1 MAEEIQIKQKVVEDQ
16 LKEAYLDYSMSVI
29 VGRALP
35 DIKDGLKPVHR
46 RILYAMHEMGL
57 QHNKRFTKCAGIV
70 GDCLKKYH
78 PHGDSSV
85 YDALVRLG
93 QEWNLR
99 YPLIIGQG
107 NWGSIDGDPAGAYRY
122 TEAKLH
128 SLAEEMLFD
137 IDKDTVNFIPNF
149 DGTLKEPIVLPSK
162 LPNLL
167 LNGSTGIAV
176 GMATNIPPHNISEI
190 IDGILLVLENP
201 SLDIIELMKV
211 IKGPDFPTGAIINGR
226 KGIEDYYK
234 TGKGRLIVRAK
245 TEIEDNKIIVKE
257 IPYQVNK
264 SLLIEGIANLVRN
277 GIIGGI
283 KDIRDESDKTGIRV
297 IIHLKKDEDPKLIL
311 NQLYK
316 HSGLQNTFGVIMLAL
331 VNNEPRILNF
341 KEIIENYI
349 LHRKNVV
356 IKRTNFDLNKTLEKE
371 HILEGLKIALSN
383 IDKVIELIK
392 KSEDTETAK
401 LNLIS
406 NFSLSERQSVAILEM
421 RLQRLTRLETG
432 KINED
437 LLKAKQLIEELRG
450 ILASEQKVIEII
462 RNELIELKNKYSDKR
477 RTQIVEEE
485 AESFVKEELIKEE
498 NIVVTLTYSGYIKQ
512 VPLTSYKQQR
522 RGGKGIQGTSTKDE
536 EDIVKNLLVTSNLN
550 TLLFFTNKGK
560 VYWLKG
566 YEIPEVSRQ
575 AKGKAIVNLLHLSE
589 NEKVNSILS
598 LKEFSDIEYLVF
610 ATKKGGV
617 KKTNLMEYSNL
628 RKSGIIAINLKENDE
643 VVKVVLTDGNQEL
656 ILTSKNGKAIRFS
669 EKDARELGRNS
680 SGVRGIRLMDKDEVI
695 GLEIV
700 KTIDSILTVTEKGF
714 GKRTNLEEYA
724 LIKRGGKG
732 VRNIKVSEKNGYV
745 VSTSIVDDNDEII
758 IISKKGQIIRLD
770 ASHINIIGRN
780 TSGVRVIRL
789 NENDSVASVAKISKE
804 KALKL

>member
-1 MAEEIQIKQKVVEDQ
+1 MTEEVQIKKVIVEDQ

-35 DIKDGLKPVHR
+35 DVRDGLKPVHR
-46 RILYAMHEMGL
+46 RILYSMYNMGL
-57 QHNKRFTKCAGIV
+57 TSNKQFVKSARIV
-70 GDCLKKYH
+70 GECFKYH
-78 PHGDSSV
+78 PHGDAPIYES
-85 YDALVRLG
+85 LVRMA
-93 QEWNLR
+93 QNFNLR
-99 YPLIIGQG
+99 YSLVHGHG
-107 NWGSIDGDPAGAYRY
+107 NFGSIDAPTMYAQMRY
-122 TEAKLH
+122 SEAKLQKI
-128 SLAEEMLFD
+128 SEEMLVD
-137 IDKDTVNFIPNF
+137 IEKDTVDLIPNF
-149 DGTLKEPIVLPSK
+149 DGTLKEPVVLPSK

-176 GMATNIPPHNISEI
+176 GMATNIPSHNISEI
-190 IDGILLVLENP
+190 IDGVLLILENP
-201 SLDIIELMKV
+201 SADVTELMKI

-234 TGKGRLIVRAK
+234 TGKGRLILRAK
-245 TEIEDNKIIVKE
+245 TEIEDNKIIIKE

-264 SLLIEGIANLVRN
+264 PLMIEGIANLVRDGTIE
-277 GIIGGI
+277 GIR
-283 KDIRDESDKTGIRV
+283 DIRDESDKTGIRIV
-297 IIHLKKDEDPKLIL
+297 IHIKKDEDPKLIL

-316 HSGLQNTFGVIMLAL
+316 HSGLQTTFGVIMLAL
-331 VNNEPRILNF
+331 VNNEPRILNL

-349 LHRKNVV
+349 LHRKDVV
-356 IKRTNFDLNKTLEKE
+356 IRRTKFDLNKALEKE

-392 KSEDTETAK
+392 KSEDTDTAK
-401 LNLIS
+401 SNLIS
-406 NFSLSERQSVAILEM
+406 NFSLSEKQSIAILEM

-437 LLKAKQLIEELRG
+437 LDRTKKLIEELKG
-450 ILASEQKVIEII
+450 ILASAQKVIEII
-462 RNELIELKNKYSDKR
+462 RNELVELRSRYSDKR
-477 RTQIVEEE
+477 RTQIADEEI
-485 AESFVKEELIKEE
+485 ESFVKEELIKEE

-512 VPLTSYKQQR
+512 VLLTSYKQQR

-536 EDIVKNLLVTSNLN
+536 EDIVKNLIVTSNLN

-598 LKEFSDIEYLVF
+598 LKEFSDVEYLVF
-610 ATKKGGV
+610 ATKKGGI
-617 KKTNLMEYSNL
+617 KKTNLMEYANL

-643 VVKVVLTDGNQEL
+643 VVKVVLTNGNSEL
-656 ILTSKNGKAIRFS
+656 MLTSKNGKAIRFN
-669 EKDARELGRNS
+669 EEDARELGRNS
-680 SGVRGIRLMDKDEVI
+680 SGVRGIRLQDKDEVI

-700 KTIDSILTVTEKGF
+700 NPLDSILTVTEKGF
-714 GKRTNLEEYA
+714 GKRTKLEEYA
-724 LIKRGGKG
+724 LIRRGGKG
-732 VRNIKVSEKNGYV
+732 VRNIKVSEKNGHV
-745 VSTSIVDDNDEII
+745 VCTSIVNDNDEII

-770 ASHINIIGRN
+770 ASHINVIGRN

-789 NENDSVASVAKISKE
+789 NDNDSVASVAKIDKE
-804 KALKL
+804 

>member
-1 MAEEIQIKQKVVEDQ
+1 MSINKEKEIKHPRMTKKNAEIMKVILDNEKEIKCTLNHKFMLKNGSYKEAKDLMPDDSLMPAYFRISTKLDDPNAVGYNMILQPNLQVWNFVHVLSDEWNISNDIYTKSAGRIRHNIDFSKLNNNPNNIRRIGWKEHWKLHYELTSQKHKTDAEYVKKLAQGRKAYWSNAENRKKHSEILSSRNKNNWKKQSYRSYISKKFSDGNKAYYKNHPEKRIELSERATKTLKRLWQTPEYRELFHDKIIASNKRRLTNLTGKRKFLKICTY
-16 LKEAYLDYSMSVI
+16 LKEKNLPLNKENYERVRKSVF
-29 VGRALP
+29 
-35 DIKDGLKPVHR
+35 GLKSFTSWELGISKYYSNDSNLVICEINENHKVLG
-46 RILYAMHEMGL
+46 IEFLKESVNVFDL
-57 QHNKRFTKCAGIV
+57 TIDKTHNFALSAGIFV
-70 GDCLKKYH
+70 H
-78 PHGDSSV
+78 
-85 YDALVRLG
+85 
-93 QEWNLR
+93 N
-99 YPLIIGQG
+99 
-107 NWGSIDGDPAGAYRY
+107 SIDGDPAAAMRY
-122 TEAKLH
+122 SECRLTRM
-128 SLAEEMLFD
+128 AEEMLED
-137 IDKDTVNFIPNF
+137 IDKRTVRFIPNF
-149 DGTLKEPIVLPSK
+149 DNSTTEPVVLPSK

-176 GMATNIPPHNISEI
+176 GMATNISPHNISEI

-349 LHRKNVV
+349 LHRKDVV

-560 VYWLKG
+560 
-566 YEIPEVSRQ
+566 E
-575 AKGKAIVNLLHLSE
+575 
-589 NEKVNSILS
+589 
-598 LKEFSDIEYLVF
+598 
-610 ATKKGGV
+610 
-617 KKTNLMEYSNL
+617 
-628 RKSGIIAINLKENDE
+628 
-643 VVKVVLTDGNQEL
+643 
-656 ILTSKNGKAIRFS
+656 
-669 EKDARELGRNS
+669 
-680 SGVRGIRLMDKDEVI
+680 
-695 GLEIV
+695 
-700 KTIDSILTVTEKGF
+700 
-714 GKRTNLEEYA
+714 
-724 LIKRGGKG
+724 
-732 VRNIKVSEKNGYV
+732 
-745 VSTSIVDDNDEII
+745 
-758 IISKKGQIIRLD
+758 
-770 ASHINIIGRN
+770 
-780 TSGVRVIRL
+780 
-789 NENDSVASVAKISKE
+789 
-804 KALKL
+804 

>member
-1 MAEEIQIKQKVVEDQ
+1 
-16 LKEAYLDYSMSVI
+16 
-29 VGRALP
+29 
-35 DIKDGLKPVHR
+35 
-46 RILYAMHEMGL
+46 
-57 QHNKRFTKCAGIV
+57 
-70 GDCLKKYH
+70 
-78 PHGDSSV
+78 
-85 YDALVRLG
+85 
-93 QEWNLR
+93 
-99 YPLIIGQG
+99 
-107 NWGSIDGDPAGAYRY
+107 
-122 TEAKLH
+122 
-128 SLAEEMLFD
+128 MLFD

-349 LHRKNVV
+349 LHRKDVV

-512 VPLTSYKQQR
+512 VLLTSYKQKR

-536 EDIVKNLLVTSNLN
+536 ADIVKNLLVTSNLN

-589 NEKVNSILS
+589 NEK
-598 LKEFSDIEYLVF
+598 
-610 ATKKGGV
+610 
-617 KKTNLMEYSNL
+617 EYSNL

-724 LIKRGGKG
+724 LIRRGGKG

-745 VSTSIVDDNDEII
+745 VSTTIVDDNDEII

>member
-1 MAEEIQIKQKVVEDQ
+1 MTEEVQIKKVIVEDQ

-35 DIKDGLKPVHR
+35 DVRDGLKPVHR
-46 RILYAMHEMGL
+46 RILYSMYNMGL
-57 QHNKRFTKCAGIV
+57 TSNKQFVKSARIV
-70 GDCLKKYH
+70 GECFKYH
-78 PHGDSSV
+78 PHGDAPIYES
-85 YDALVRLG
+85 LVRMA
-93 QEWNLR
+93 QNFNLR
-99 YPLIIGQG
+99 YSLVHGHG
-107 NWGSIDGDPAGAYRY
+107 NFGSIDAPTMYAKMRY
-122 TEAKLH
+122 SEAKLQKI
-128 SLAEEMLFD
+128 SEEMLVD
-137 IDKDTVNFIPNF
+137 IEKDTVDLIPNF
-149 DGTLKEPIVLPSK
+149 DGTLKEPVVLPSK

-176 GMATNIPPHNISEI
+176 GMATNIPSHNISEI
-190 IDGILLVLENP
+190 IDGVLLILENP
-201 SLDIIELMKV
+201 SADVTELMKI

-234 TGKGRLIVRAK
+234 TGKGRLILRAK
-245 TEIEDNKIIVKE
+245 TEIEDNKIIIKE

-264 SLLIEGIANLVRN
+264 PLMIEGIANLVRDGTIE
-277 GIIGGI
+277 GIR
-283 KDIRDESDKTGIRV
+283 DIRDESDKTGIRIV
-297 IIHLKKDEDPKLIL
+297 IHIKKDEDPKLIL

-316 HSGLQNTFGVIMLAL
+316 HSGLQTTFGVIMLAL
-331 VNNEPRILNF
+331 VNNEPRILNL

-349 LHRKNVV
+349 LHRKDVV
-356 IKRTNFDLNKTLEKE
+356 IRRTKFDLNKALEKE

-392 KSEDTETAK
+392 KSEDTDTAK
-401 LNLIS
+401 SNLIS
-406 NFSLSERQSVAILEM
+406 NFSLSEKQSIAILEM

-437 LLKAKQLIEELRG
+437 LDRTKKLIEELKG
-450 ILASEQKVIEII
+450 ILASAQKVIEII
-462 RNELIELKNKYSDKR
+462 RNELVELRSRYSDKR
-477 RTQIVEEE
+477 RTQIADEEI
-485 AESFVKEELIKEE
+485 ESFVKEELIKEE

-512 VPLTSYKQQR
+512 VLLTSYKQQR

-536 EDIVKNLLVTSNLN
+536 EDIVKNLIVTSNLN

-598 LKEFSDIEYLVF
+598 LKEFSDVEYLVF
-610 ATKKGGV
+610 ATKKGGI
-617 KKTNLMEYSNL
+617 KKTNLMEYANL

-643 VVKVVLTDGNQEL
+643 VVKVVLTNGNSEL
-656 ILTSKNGKAIRFS
+656 MLTSKNGKAIRFN
-669 EKDARELGRNS
+669 EEDARELGRNS
-680 SGVRGIRLMDKDEVI
+680 SGVRGIRLQDKDEVI

-700 KTIDSILTVTEKGF
+700 NPLDSILTVTEKGF
-714 GKRTNLEEYA
+714 GKRTKLEEYA
-724 LIKRGGKG
+724 LIRRGGKG
-732 VRNIKVSEKNGYV
+732 VRNIKVSEKNGHV
-745 VSTSIVDDNDEII
+745 VCTSIVNDNDEII

-770 ASHINIIGRN
+770 ASHINVIGRN

-789 NENDSVASVAKISKE
+789 NDNDSVASVAKIDKE
-804 KALKL
+804 

>member
-1 MAEEIQIKQKVVEDQ
+1 MTEEVQIKKVIVEDQ

-35 DIKDGLKPVHR
+35 DVKDGLKPVHR
-46 RILYAMHEMGL
+46 RILYTMHEMGL
-57 QHNKRFTKCAGIV
+57 NNAKPFRKSAMIV
-70 GDCLKKYH
+70 GACFKYH
-78 PHGDSSV
+78 PHGDAPIYES
-85 YDALVRLG
+85 LVRMV
-93 QEWNLR
+93 QDFNMR
-99 YPLIIGQG
+99 YPLVHGHG
-107 NWGSIDGDPAGAYRY
+107 NFSSVDLPTSFAHMRY
-122 TEAKLH
+122 TEAKLQKI
-128 SLAEEMLFD
+128 AEEMLLD
-137 IDKDTVNFIPNF
+137 IEKETVDFVPNF
-149 DGTLKEPIVLPSK
+149 DGSLKEPVVLPSK

-176 GMATNIPPHNISEI
+176 GMATNIPPHNVTEI
-190 IDGILLVLENP
+190 IDGTLLILQNP
-201 SLDIIELMKV
+201 SADILELMKI

-234 TGKGRLIVRAK
+234 TGKGKLIVRAK
-245 TEIEDNKIIVKE
+245 TEIEDNKIIIKE

-264 SLLIEGIANLVRN
+264 PLMIEAIANLVKD
-277 GIIGGI
+277 GTIEGI
-283 KDIRDESDKTGIRV
+283 KDIRDETDKTGIRI

-316 HSGLQNTFGVIMLAL
+316 HSGLQSTFGVIMLAL
-331 VNNEPRILNF
+331 VNNEPRILNL

-349 LHRKNVV
+349 LHRKDVV
-356 IKRTNFDLNKTLEKE
+356 VRRTKFDLNKALDKE
-371 HILEGLKIALSN
+371 HTLEGLKIALSN

-392 KSEDTETAK
+392 KSEDTEKAK
-401 LNLIS
+401 TNLIS
-406 NFSLSERQSVAILEM
+406 NFKLSEKQSIAILEM

-432 KINED
+432 KINQD
-437 LLKAKQLIEELRG
+437 LIETKKLILELKS

-477 RTQIVEEE
+477 RTQIIEEE
-485 AESFVKEELIKEE
+485 AETLVKEELIKEE

-512 VPLTSYKQQR
+512 VPLSTYRQQR

-550 TLLFFTNKGK
+550 TLMFFTNKGK

-589 NEKVNSILS
+589 GEKVNSILS
-598 LKEFSDIEYLVF
+598 LKEFSDVEYLVF
-610 ATKKGGV
+610 ATKRGGI
-617 KKTNLMEYSNL
+617 KKTNLMEYANL

-643 VVKVVLTDGNQEL
+643 VVKVVLTDGKKEL
-656 ILTSKNGKAIRFS
+656 ILTSKNGKAIRFN
-669 EKDARELGRNS
+669 EKDAREMGRNS
-680 SGVRGIRLMDKDEVI
+680 SGVRGIRLQDKDEVI

-700 KTIDSILTVTEKGF
+700 KDTDSILTVTEKGF
-714 GKRTNLEEYA
+714 GKRTKLEEYA
-724 LIKRGGKG
+724 LIRRGGKG
-732 VRNIKVSEKNGYV
+732 VRNIKVSEKNGHV
-745 VSTSIVDDNDEII
+745 VSTSIVKDDDEII

-770 ASHINIIGRN
+770 TKQINVIGRN

-789 NENDSVASVAKISKE
+789 NENDSVASVAKIEKE
-804 KALKL
+804 